1 MVSVGKRKI
10 AAPSPHPETEEYWRA
25 AAAGRLLLK
34 RCLACGEPHHYPR
47 AICPF
52 CLSADTTW
60 IEASGR
66 GRIYSY
72 STMGV
77 AEAAYTLAYVTLE
90 EGVTMLTNIV
100 DCAECELRVGL
111 QVKVVFEP
119 CDGGQPVPMFAP
131 A

>member
-1 MVSVGKRKI
+1 MVSAVRRTI
-10 AAPSPHPETEEYWRA
+10 TAPGPHPDTEEYWRA

-34 RCLACGEPHHYPR
+34 RCRDCGETHHYPR
-47 AICPF
+47 AICPY
-52 CLSADTTW
+52 CLSAATTW

-77 AEAAYTLAYVTLE
+77 ADAAYTLAYVTLE

-100 DCAECELRVGL
+100 DCAQSKLRVGL
-111 QVKVVFEP
+111 DVTVVFEP
-119 CDGGQPVPMFAP
+119 SEDGQPVPMFAP